1 MGAEPGVSRYLIG
14 FNEARKLRSLYV
26 SSLTPQRLINP
37 PPHPEEGHKPVSK
50 DGPRAL
56 ILPPILRDEPVGSPQ
71 DEGLGGRGAEPG
83 VSRSLIGFNEARKL
97 RSLYVSSLTPQR
109 LINPPPHPEEG
120 HKPVSKDG
128 PQAPNLRP
136 IFRDEPFGS
145 LRDEVPGRRRRMKA
159 PPVFLPWPR
168 PPCCPADPWLRS

>member
-1 MGAEPGVSRYLIG
+1 
-14 FNEARKLRSLYV
+14 LRSLHM

-37 PPHPEEGHKPVSK
+37 PPHPEEGHRPVSK
-50 DGPRAL
+50 DGPQAPN
-56 ILPPILRDEPVGSPQ
+56 LPPILRDEPFGSPQ
-71 DEGLGGRGAEPG
+71 DEGSGGRGAEPG
-83 VSRSLIGFNEARKL
+83 VSRSLIGSNKACQWHPL
-97 RSLYVSSLTPQR
+97 NDLSLPPQR
-109 LINPPPHPEEG
+109 LTKPPPHPEEG
-120 HKPVSKDG
+120 HRPVSKDG
-128 PQAPNLRP
+128 PQAPNLPP